1 MKPEYIFVSLDGVD
15 GVGKTTVA
23 KLLAADGSFQ
33 YIKSPSG
40 PFAQLRKEVD
50 NRAAPLERYCFY
62 RLANQH
68 ISMLVNQLLRT
79 NSVVCDR
86 YIASTA
92 AYHIA
97 MDARIRVI
105 HNDAELLKP
114 HFAFLLGARSEVRD
128 RRILERAEVLSDVK
142 LEEDSMFLDRVAEI
156 FMSFGLIYIDTSDM
170 TPEEV
175 ATAIKHIIVQGGIY
189 NEPKAAFIRSYH
201 GNCGRMA

>member
-1 MKPEYIFVSLDGVD
+1 MKEVEMKPKYVFISIDGVD

-33 YIKSPSG
+33 YHKSPTG

-50 NRAAPLERYCFY
+50 AHATPLERYCFY
-62 RLANQH
+62 RLATQFDSVQINKALE
-68 ISMLVNQLLRT
+68 I

-86 YIASTA
+86 FIASTA

-105 HNDAELLKP
+105 HSDAELLKP

-128 RRILERAEVLSDVK
+128 KRILERAKVLSDVK
-142 LEEDSMFLDRVAEI
+142 LEGNSTLLDHIAEI
-156 FMSFGLIYIDTSDM
+156 FMSFGLTYIDTSDI
-170 TPEEV
+170 TAEEV
-175 ATAIKHIIVQGGIY
+175 ATAIKRIVAQGGI
-189 NEPKAAFIRSYH
+189 S
-201 GNCGRMA
+201 

>member
-1 MKPEYIFVSLDGVD
+1 MKLEHVFVSIDGVD

-33 YIKSPSG
+33 YHKSPTS

-50 NRAAPLERYCFY
+50 AHANPIERYCFY
-62 RLANQH
+62 RIATQFDSAQ
-68 ISMLVNQLLRT
+68 ISKLLET

-105 HNDAELLKP
+105 HSDAELLKP
-114 HFAFLLGARSEVRD
+114 HFAFLLGARSEIRD
-128 RRILERAEVLSDVK
+128 KRILERAKVLSDVK
-142 LEEDSMFLDRVAEI
+142 LERDSMLLDRVAEI
-156 FMSFGLIYIDTSDM
+156 FMSFGLTYIDTSDI
-170 TPEEV
+170 PAEEV
-175 ATAIKHIIVQGGIY
+175 VQVIKRIVAQGGI
-189 NEPKAAFIRSYH
+189 P
-201 GNCGRMA
+201 

>member
-1 MKPEYIFVSLDGVD
+1 MKPEYVFISLDGVD

-23 KLLAADGSFQ
+23 KLLAADGSFR
-33 YIKSPSG
+33 YHKSPAG

-50 NRAAPLERYCFY
+50 AHATPLERYCFY
-62 RLANQH
+62 RLATQFDSVQINQ
-68 ISMLVNQLLRT
+68 SLET

-105 HNDAELLKP
+105 HNDAGLLNP

-128 RRILERAEVLSDVK
+128 KRILERAKVLSDIK
-142 LEEDSMFLDRVAEI
+142 LEGDNTFLDRVAEI

-170 TPEEV
+170 MAEEV
-175 ATAIKHIIVQGGIY
+175 AIAIRRIVAQGGI
-189 NEPKAAFIRSYH
+189 P
-201 GNCGRMA
+201 

>member
-1 MKPEYIFVSLDGVD
+1 MKSFVSLDGVD

-23 KLLAADGSFQ
+23 KLLASDDSFQ
-33 YIKSPSG
+33 YHKSPAG

-50 NRAAPLERYCFY
+50 AHATPLERYCFY
-62 RLANQH
+62 RLATQFD
-68 ISMLVNQLLRT
+68 SMQITQLLEAGH
-79 NSVVCDR
+79 VVCDR

-105 HNDAELLKP
+105 HDEVGLIKP

-128 RRILERAEVLSDVK
+128 KRLLERAKISSDI
-142 LEEDSMFLDRVAEI
+142 EIERNSTFLDRVAEI

-170 TPEEV
+170 TSEEV
-175 ATAIKHIIVQGGIY
+175 TKTIKRTVVQGGT
-189 NEPKAAFIRSYH
+189 P
-201 GNCGRMA
+201 